1 MASPVVLKHN
11 KTLHKALQVALGLRT
26 QIDDVHK
33 EVMGEEDD
41 DDDDFLG
48 AED

>member
-1 MASPVVLKHN
+1 
-11 KTLHKALQVALGLRT
+11 LHKALQVALGLRT